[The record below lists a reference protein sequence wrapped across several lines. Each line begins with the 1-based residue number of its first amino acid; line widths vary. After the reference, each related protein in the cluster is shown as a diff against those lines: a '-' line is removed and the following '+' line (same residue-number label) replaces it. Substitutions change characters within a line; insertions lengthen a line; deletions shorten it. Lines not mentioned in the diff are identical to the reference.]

1 MGRMNGW
8 VGWSS
13 WMNLSFGHTNQI
25 KFQVLIMQVI
35 PSALDVIG
43 ALSIFLSAVAI
54 TFEKQIFKAL
64 CGRCCIRRQLDEDE
78 ENIIHEE
85 EEEIE

>member
-1 MGRMNGW
+1 
-8 VGWSS
+8 
-13 WMNLSFGHTNQI
+13 
-25 KFQVLIMQVI
+25 MQVI

-43 ALSIFLSAVAI
+43 ASSIFLSAVAI

-85 EEEIE
+85 EEEEIE

>member
-1 MGRMNGW
+1 MFRVLGIYNFA
-8 VGWSS
+8 
-13 WMNLSFGHTNQI
+13 FGHTNQI

-54 TFEKQIFKAL
+54 TFEKQIFMAL

-85 EEEIE
+85 DEEIE

>member
-1 MGRMNGW
+1 MGGW
-8 VGWSS
+8 VSWSGL
-13 WMNLSFGHTNQI
+13 MNLSFGHTNQI

-43 ALSIFLSAVAI
+43 ALSIFLSAIAI

-64 CGRCCIRRQLDEDE
+64 CGRCCIRRQLDDDE

-85 EEEIE
+85 DEEIE